1 MDHGRVLSFR
11 VLLSVLF
18 FPALAPVQAEILVYG
33 TKPKSWAGYII
44 SQGSKQTQTPPSV
57 EEGFY
62 FWELDGV
69 DQILDDEVSP
79 RPKVLYRGIEFYP
92 SSVYLSHSKKT
103 KKVTGSLVLDDNP
116 NSHSRTYYGRAIAPG
131 GKRIFRALYQQWED
145 EGAPRDTGNGMLE
158 GVCNLINVGGGKTG
172 YYPLKPA
179 FQIWRVDDSGS
190 DSSYGD
196 GRQIKYINQPLVLY
210 EALTREINNQ
220 GLNISEAVIFAVGY
234 LFPKYTELDPQISD

>member
-1 MDHGRVLSFR
+1 
-11 VLLSVLF
+11 
-18 FPALAPVQAEILVYG
+18 
-33 TKPKSWAGYII
+33 
-44 SQGSKQTQTPPSV
+44 
-57 EEGFY
+57 
-62 FWELDGV
+62 
-69 DQILDDEVSP
+69 
-79 RPKVLYRGIEFYP
+79 
-92 SSVYLSHSKKT
+92 
-103 KKVTGSLVLDDNP
+103 
-116 NSHSRTYYGRAIAPG
+116 
-131 GKRIFRALYQQWED
+131 
-145 EGAPRDTGNGMLE
+145 MLE